1 MTWLLYNLQLDD
13 VTRTDFEDLLYTFSQ
28 SEKRYWVYNYNNL
41 KLLATISEKALQV
54 IGMYWEL
61 IEW

>member
-13 VTRTDFEDLLYTFSQ
+13 GTRTDFEDLLYTFSQ